1 MEIGNGKERTA
12 GKLEL
17 IEWLKIDYIKFKYLQ
32 VGQVEVEFSDK
43 HDLGPLTVA
52 QLMSLL
58 FINGLFLAI
67 AIVVWLGGLWLGFAQ
82 KTMNHTQSDS
92 QGGARQRPKN
102 TGVLPMVRHGVGYR

>member
-1 MEIGNGKERTA
+1 METGNGKKRTA

-17 IEWLKIDYIKFKYLQ
+17 NKLLRTDCIKFKYLQ

-43 HDLGPLTVA
+43 PELAPFTVTH
-52 QLMSLL
+52 LVSLL

-67 AIVVWLGGLWLGFAQ
+67 AIVVWLGELWLGFAK

-102 TGVLPMVRHGVGYR
+102 TGFYLW